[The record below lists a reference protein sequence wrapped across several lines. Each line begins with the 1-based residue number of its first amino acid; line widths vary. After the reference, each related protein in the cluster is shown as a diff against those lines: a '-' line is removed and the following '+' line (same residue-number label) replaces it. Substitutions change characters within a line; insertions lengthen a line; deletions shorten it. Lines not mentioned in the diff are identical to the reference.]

1 MLSADWAQAVDTVH
15 SWDRM
20 RWERNACDANWKRGT
35 VIIAVVHFNWTIT
48 KTFSTHNTQ
57 HWIIRRRE
65 IKERSI
71 HNFII
76 NQVTSPFVDI
86 TFHFLFDI
94 HGSSHKKNICQ
105 CGKTMRLFSLRKI
118 QPSSDEL
125 NEPHLKR
132 GFFINISVG
141 IDCLPAI
148 KFAIADIFKLLGNL
162 KYSKNKQKKRF
173 QKSKQQTVF
182 NIWKYAQWKEYNRKK
197 GWIYLDLLPWQRKKN
212 LLLFQLDRAEK
223 K

>member
-125 NEPHLKR
+125 NEHQLALIVCQPLNLPLQT
-132 GFFINISVG
+132 FLNYWEISS
-141 IDCLPAI
+141 I
-148 KFAIADIFKLLGNL
+148 
-162 KYSKNKQKKRF
+162 QK
-173 QKSKQQTVF
+173 T
-182 NIWKYAQWKEYNRKK
+182 N
-197 GWIYLDLLPWQRKKN
+197 KKN
-212 LLLFQLDRAEK
+212 DSKKVNNKRYLTFENMLNGKNIIEK
-223 K
+223 KVESI